1 MGHTNCSRGAIAE
14 NSHFPFAGLHDKARA
29 ALSII
34 KCKEVSGLSGRTP
47 IVERAQANQR
57 VVQILLKFVL
67 PQFVTRH
74 EISIHT
80 GIACRQSVF
89 RFDPHAG
96 LLRPLKLII
105 ATVVHILERSDAL
118 IICVLKILRERLN
131 IPVLHGSVHLLPL
144 LRCKVRSSY
153 HVCADFTLGVDD
165 PIAVIVELIAQ
176 ALAIVSRVLVS
187 IGGKRVIRA
196 TRQPRR

>member
-57 VVQILLKFVL
+57 VVQILLGSIFTQL
-67 PQFVTRH
+67 ITRY
-74 EISIHT
+74 EICAHAN
-80 GIACRQSVF
+80 IACRQSVF

-196 TRQPRR
+196 TRQP